1 VIKFTVFPLLFS
13 LALALSIN
21 AQAGEKAS
29 YVGDGR
35 YVSEGKSVDDAV
47 LRQRNNEYSERE
59 RDRQDNER
67 RYERSER
74 REREYDRESQ
84 QDYESNPY

>member
-1 VIKFTVFPLLFS
+1 MIKFTISPLLLS
-13 LALALSIN
+13 LALVLPIA
-21 AQAGEKAS
+21 AQAGEKAT
-29 YVGDGR
+29 YVGGGR
-35 YVSEGKSVDDAV
+35 YVGEGKSADDAV

-74 REREYDRESQ
+74 RERDNDRESQ
-84 QDYESNPY
+84 QDYESSRY